1 MYSIYIQQVSLGIP
15 EEMHTIDN
23 FEIQC
28 VIYMLYALQVQK
40 DGLCMFDCVKLMVG
54 QSQGW

>member
-15 EEMHTIDN
+15 EEMQTIDN

-28 VIYMLYALQVQK
+28 VMLYALRVQK
-40 DGLCMFDCVKLMVG
+40 DGLCMVDCVMLMVG
-54 QSQGW
+54 HKVW